1 VNAPQQP
8 AEKVRS
14 PQVKKSTVVV
24 MIIILGSLALLAVFA
39 NIQHLRRGQIET
51 IVVMPAGST
60 TPQPR

>member
-1 VNAPQQP
+1 VNGTQQP

-14 PQVKKSTVVV
+14 PQVKKGTIVV
-24 MIIILGSLALLAVFA
+24 MIIILGALASLAVFA
-39 NIQHLRRGQIET
+39 NIQRLRRGQIET